1 MDRLASVTAM
11 HGFLSSHGGR
21 RSGRHFSSGCGHHHL
36 KGGRSLSL
44 ADRRGLIS
52 PMRYAARG
60 LISPLPSSRSL
71 YTLL

>member
-1 MDRLASVTAM
+1 
-11 HGFLSSHGGR
+11 
-21 RSGRHFSSGCGHHHL
+21 
-36 KGGRSLSL
+36 
-44 ADRRGLIS
+44 LIS